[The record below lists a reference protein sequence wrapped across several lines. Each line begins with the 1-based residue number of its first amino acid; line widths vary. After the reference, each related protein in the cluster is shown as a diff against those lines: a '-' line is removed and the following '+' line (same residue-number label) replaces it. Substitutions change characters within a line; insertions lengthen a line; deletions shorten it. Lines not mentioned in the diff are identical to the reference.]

1 MIEAIQ
7 PSTAKSLDE
16 APSPALKNRAVTHT
30 SQAQETGKYTTP
42 SCHSHHN

>member
-16 APSPALKNRAVTHT
+16 APNPAPEKPRRRQT
-30 SQAQETGKYTTP
+30 SQAKETGK
-42 SCHSHHN
+42 